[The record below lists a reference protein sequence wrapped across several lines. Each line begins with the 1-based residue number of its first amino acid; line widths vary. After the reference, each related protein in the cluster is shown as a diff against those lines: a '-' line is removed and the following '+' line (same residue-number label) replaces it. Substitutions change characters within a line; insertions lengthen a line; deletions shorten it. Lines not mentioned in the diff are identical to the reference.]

1 MKISTILSSLYHMI
15 PMPLPSGWPSMRK
28 RPGFRFPVIALL
40 GVIFF
45 AAPTDIGRT
54 KAFDKA
60 SEQKAECTI
69 LTITGTFLPTEAR
82 YKASGTCTVFAE
94 NSSDKHRSE
103 FNNVSPLFSVE
114 LTGEGRYTYSTKA
127 TWEKIYVKPPISEG
141 PVLGNG
147 MVLGRE
153 STMVCD
159 QDPWRNPSGHPC
171 QSVGHNWGPGLPPL
185 TMTGPREGMKT
196 ITYFLLKYRPN
207 IPATSAFSTSDLR
220 MALNKEY
227 QAARA
232 ARTPGEP
239 EFPRFKKEQAMTG
252 PQMGDILRQPTV
264 VAPGDGTRVI
274 QGQFAIQAK
283 RPKVDDGV
291 SAEVE
296 FVWLDTPATNKPN
309 PYVNRYPVGMDQLVK
324 GMPVP
329 EGVTRGQIGRW
340 QVRVRV
346 AQPTQGPW
354 SDPVAFQLALTAPP
368 KIQQQPGAFQ
378 QPSQSPPSQKPA
390 AGVLG
395 GSGGF
400 RRQ

>member
-1 MKISTILSSLYHMI
+1 MKVSTFLNFVYHLTPTPFQMR
-15 PMPLPSGWPSMRK
+15 WTSMRK
-28 RPGFRFPVIALL
+28 RPGFRFPLIALL

-45 AAPTDIGRT
+45 AAPADISW
-54 KAFDKA
+54 
-60 SEQKAECTI
+60 SEQYGFSEEFAECTI
-69 LTITGTFLPTEAR
+69 HAISGTFLPAESR
-82 YKASGTCTVFAE
+82 YKTTGTCTVFVKE
-94 NSSDKHRSE
+94 GPGHGTSSSTFDAVR
-103 FNNVSPLFSVE
+103 PLFSIE
-114 LTGEGRYTYSTKA
+114 LTGESRYTYSTKG
-127 TWEKIYVKPPISEG
+127 TWEKIYVKPPNTEG
-141 PVLGNG
+141 PILGNG
-147 MVLGRE
+147 FVLGRE

-159 QDPWRNPSGHPC
+159 QDPWRKPSGHPC

-185 TMTGPREGMKT
+185 TMTGPRKGMKT
-196 ITYFLLKYRPN
+196 ITYFLRKYRPN
-207 IPATSAFSTSDLR
+207 IPATSALSTSSLR
-220 MALNKEY
+220 IALNQEY

-239 EFPRFKKEQAMTG
+239 EFPRFKKEHAMTG

-264 VAPGDGTRVI
+264 VAPGAGSRVI
-274 QGQFAIQAK
+274 QGQFSVQAN

-324 GMPVP
+324 GMAVP
-329 EGVTRGQIGRW
+329 EGVTRGQTGRW
-340 QVRVRV
+340 QVRVRI

-378 QPSQSPPSQKPA
+378 QPSQSPPSQKPT
-390 AGVLG
+390 AGALG

-400 RRQ
+400 RR